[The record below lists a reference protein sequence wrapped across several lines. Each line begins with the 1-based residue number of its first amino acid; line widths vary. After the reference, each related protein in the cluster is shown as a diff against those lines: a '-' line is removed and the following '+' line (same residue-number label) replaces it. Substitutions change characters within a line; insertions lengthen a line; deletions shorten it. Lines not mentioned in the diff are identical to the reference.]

1 MLTRLNY
8 NVFTVSS
15 GEKAV
20 AFVRENP
27 VDLIILD
34 MIMDPGM
41 DGLETFRAILE
52 YYPEQRAV
60 IASGYAETDRVKD
73 ALEMGVGRYLKKPY
87 SMEALG
93 KAVRDILTG

>member
-1 MLTRLNY
+1 
-8 NVFTVSS
+8 
-15 GEKAV
+15 
-20 AFVRENP
+20 
-27 VDLIILD
+27 